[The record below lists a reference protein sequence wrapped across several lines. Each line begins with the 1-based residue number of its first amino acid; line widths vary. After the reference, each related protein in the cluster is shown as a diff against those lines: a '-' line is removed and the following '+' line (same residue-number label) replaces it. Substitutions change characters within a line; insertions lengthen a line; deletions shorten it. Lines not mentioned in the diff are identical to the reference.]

1 MVRHNLEKIT
11 LAVTGD
17 SLIVCPIPPNDG
29 KRAAI
34 RQLLMQHDVRFT
46 HLETAIHEYERDIY
60 PSRHSGGDWIAA
72 RPGVLSDLTG
82 MGFNLLSAPSNH
94 SMDWSHNGLMKTVDH
109 LKREGVAY
117 AGIGANLAEASR
129 PAYLDTAAGR
139 VALIAINSSFRDW
152 HPAGEQR
159 HDFIGRPGIHALHFK
174 TIHRISERQME
185 TLREIGAATE
195 INKRVK
201 QTGKR
206 FKLGELLFELGEG
219 GTYTEVDEA
228 DAERVRL
235 IIREA
240 SRQADFVLI
249 SCHSH
254 EMRGLDKSAPAD
266 FQLAFARMCI
276 DEGAHMY
283 AGHGPHVLRGVEL
296 YRERPIF
303 HGLGDLF
310 YEAELIE
317 KQPAEFYEKY
327 GRLSD
332 RHCTADGYDYRYQSG
347 LGDKMN
353 NERDQRTY
361 ASVIGAVAFE
371 GGRLAR
377 VELHPVTLGY
387 ALPRSQRGHPELA
400 ATEDGLRILH
410 DMRALSEPFG
420 TTIDIENGVGI
431 VRLMP

>member
-1 MVRHNLEKIT
+1 MRYSLDKIT

-17 SLIVCPIPPNDG
+17 SLIVRPIPPNDG

-34 RQLLMQHDVRFT
+34 RQLLIRHDVRFT
-46 HLETAIHEYERDIY
+46 NLETAIHEYEPDIY

-72 RPGVLSDLTG
+72 SPGVLSDLTG

-94 SMDWSHNGLMKTVDH
+94 SMDWSHNGLMKTVEN
-109 LKREGVAY
+109 LKREGVAF
-117 AGIGANLAEASR
+117 AGIGANLAEAGR

-159 HDFIGRPGIHALHFK
+159 HDFIGRPGIHALHFR
-174 TIHRISERQME
+174 TVHRVSARQMDA
-185 TLREIGAATE
+185 LREIGAATE

-201 QTGKR
+201 QTGER

-219 GTYTEVDEA
+219 GTCTEVDEA

-235 IIREA
+235 LIREA
-240 SRQADFVLI
+240 SRQADLVLI

-296 YRERPIF
+296 YRGRPIF

-327 GRLSD
+327 GRLSE
-332 RHCTADGYDYRYQSG
+332 RHCTADGYDFRYQDG
-347 LGDKMN
+347 LGNPMN
-353 NERDQRTY
+353 NERDPRTY
-361 ASVIGAVAFE
+361 ASVIGGVAFE
-371 GGRLAR
+371 GGRLTR
-377 VELHPVTLGY
+377 IELHPVTLGY
-387 ALPRSQRGHPELA
+387 TLPRSQRGHPELA
-400 ATEDGLRILH
+400 SPEDGLRILH
-410 DMRALSEPFG
+410 DIRALSEPFG
-420 TTIDIENGVGI
+420 TTIDMENGVGI
-431 VRLMP
+431 VRLTP